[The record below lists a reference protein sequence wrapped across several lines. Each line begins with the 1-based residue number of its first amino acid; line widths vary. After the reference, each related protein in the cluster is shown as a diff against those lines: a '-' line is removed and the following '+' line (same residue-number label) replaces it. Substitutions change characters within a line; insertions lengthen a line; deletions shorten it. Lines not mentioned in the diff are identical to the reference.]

1 MLKEGWA
8 GFAALLWAAGRSD
21 ATEGTG
27 RAEYE
32 SILTN
37 PPTKE
42 DAVHVHDYLRFTK
55 LLTVGAIFCLI
66 IGFIVLMIL

>member
-1 MLKEGWA
+1 MLKEGLGGLRRLVMGVGA
-8 GFAALLWAAGRSD
+8 RD
-21 ATEGTG
+21 AKQGTG
-27 RAEYE
+27 MAEYE

-55 LLTVGAIFCLI
+55 LLMFGAGACFVIAML
-66 IGFIVLMIL
+66 VLMIL

>member
-1 MLKEGWA
+1 
-8 GFAALLWAAGRSD
+8 LLWAAGREE
-21 ATEGTG
+21 TNEGNG
-27 RAEYE
+27 MAENE

-55 LLTVGAIFCLI
+55 LLTGGAAACLI

>member
-27 RAEYE
+27 MAEYE
-32 SILTN
+32 S
-37 PPTKE
+37 
-42 DAVHVHDYLRFTK
+42 VHVHDYLRFTK

>member
-1 MLKEGWA
+1 M
-8 GFAALLWAAGRSD
+8 
-21 ATEGTG
+21 
-27 RAEYE
+27 AENE

-55 LLTVGAIFCLI
+55 LLTVGAGACLI
-66 IGFIVLMIL
+66 IGLIVLTIL